1 MTATRDIRT
10 TTARRADL
18 EAIGSTLAQAFQ
30 DDPVFGWVVP
40 EPEGRRAK
48 LPAVFRVF
56 AGEFLLHGW
65 SRLASDGVGVSLA
78 APAGVDPIAADVAES
93 FGEQLAEA
101 LGGGRDAER
110 AGELAALLEERHP
123 VEPCA
128 YLQFLGVLPDRHGQ
142 GVGSA
147 LLAEL
152 LGWCDEGGVPAYLE
166 ATSPDNRRLYERHG
180 FGVTGEVSLPG
191 GPPLWPMW
199 REPQSVA

>member
-1 MTATRDIRT
+1 MTATRNLRT
-10 TTARRADL
+10 TTAGWADL
-18 EAIGSTLAQAFQ
+18 EAIESTLAQAFQ

-56 AGEFLLHGW
+56 ASEFLPHGW
-65 SRLASDGVGVSLA
+65 SHLASDGVGVSLA
-78 APAGVDPIAADVAES
+78 APAGVDPVAAEAAET

-101 LGGGRDAER
+101 LDGGRDAER

-128 YLQFLGVLPDRHGQ
+128 YLQFLGVLPEWHGQ

-152 LGWCDEGGVPAYLE
+152 LSRCDQGGVPAYLE

-180 FGVTGEVSLPG
+180 FGVTGEISLAD
-191 GPPLWPMW
+191 GPSLWSMW
-199 REPQSVA
+199 REPQPVA